1 MPLIRAETANADL
14 AAVANALLL
23 AQDRDQANTPAL
35 LFAAVGSAASV
46 ANPDDPVTVTDP
58 DAAAA
63 LLAAIAAEDGVAVTP
78 EQIAAGLRA
87 VGIYHRETPPL
98 PPPRSP
104 RG

>member
-1 MPLIRAETANADL
+1 MPLIRAETADADL
-14 AAVANALLL
+14 AAVALALLL
-23 AQDRDQANTPAL
+23 AQDRDHAKTPAS
-35 LFAAVGSAASV
+35 LFAAVGSTASV

-58 DAAAA
+58 AAATA
-63 LLAAIAAEDGVAVTP
+63 LLAAIAAEDGVAVTR

-98 PPPRSP
+98 PPPRGF